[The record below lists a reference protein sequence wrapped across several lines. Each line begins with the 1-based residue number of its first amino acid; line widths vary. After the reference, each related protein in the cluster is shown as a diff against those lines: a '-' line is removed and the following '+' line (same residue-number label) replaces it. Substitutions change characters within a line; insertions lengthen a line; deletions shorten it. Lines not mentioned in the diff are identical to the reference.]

1 MLPEVNSR
9 SGGNKEAI
17 SLQAA
22 RLLSAA
28 TSGPPSG
35 SVGVVV
41 SQERGGPVPCLM
53 ALGLLQAGPQRC
65 FVCTVPVLQGD
76 LFCFAHG
83 GGLACLPVD
92 LFLPAG
98 TFDGNFSQVSGVSE
112 VTEGFVKLSSAVRKL
127 YSVLLRGKWAELNYY
142 TFWTCAATEEL
153 QHMTDFICCGCD
165 GGYGAAGAAAAA
177 SAKGVGIRST
187 AP

>member
-53 ALGLLQAGPQRC
+53 ALGLLPAGPRRC

-142 TFWTCAATEEL
+142 MFWTCAATEEL
-153 QHMTDFICCGCD
+153 QHMTDFICCECD

-177 SAKGVGIRST
+177 SAKGVGIRSI